1 MSYPAIVYNIMLSS
15 PSDAEKERNVLR
27 DCVNRWNDSN
37 SAHNE
42 MVLLPLDCA
51 NNVPCISAGIE
62 DPRGQAVVN
71 KYIVEPSDWLVVVF
85 KNTFGSPTG
94 KEDSGTIEEI
104 KLFRET
110 KPQNPISVYFYE
122 STQDERVKRYK
133 TEFFGFWKEYKDES
147 DLGKKFFIELSQ
159 VVFNDTCFR
168 KKLADSKKRTEERA
182 QVLLMRVASDTKNM
196 AMVSRLTGQEFKV
209 ETNGLECVGYEM
221 AFELLCKRR
230 HLEKADPKGDI
241 FKLTEIG
248 KQEVETLKNFLAF

>member
-1 MSYPAIVYNIMLSS
+1 MSYPAIVYNVMLSS
-15 PSDAEKERNVLR
+15 PSDAEEERSLLR
-27 DCVNRWNDSN
+27 NCVNRWNDSN

-42 MVLLPLDCA
+42 MVLFPLDCA
-51 NNVPCISAGIE
+51 NNVPCVSAGID

-104 KLFRET
+104 KLFRDT

-122 STQDERVKRYK
+122 STQDERVKQYK
-133 TEFFGFWKEYKDES
+133 SEFFGFWKEYKDES
-147 DLGKKFFIELSQ
+147 DLEKKFIIELSQ
-159 VVFNDTCFR
+159 VVFNDKYFQ
-168 KKLADSKKRTEERA
+168 KKLAESRKRTEERA
-182 QVLLMRVASDTKNM
+182 QILLMRAASDTKNLV
-196 AMVSRLTGQEFKV
+196 MVSRLTAQELRI

-230 HLEKADPKGDI
+230 HLEMADPKEGS
-241 FKLTEIG
+241 FKLTELG
-248 KQEVETLKNFLAF
+248 KQEVEALKNFPTF